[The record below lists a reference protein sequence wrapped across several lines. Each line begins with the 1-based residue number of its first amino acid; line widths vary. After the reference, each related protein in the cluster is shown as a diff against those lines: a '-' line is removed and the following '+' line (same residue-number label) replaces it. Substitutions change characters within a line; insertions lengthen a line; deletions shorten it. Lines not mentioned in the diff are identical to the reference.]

1 MESIFF
7 FAQIRWGT
15 KETAKGK
22 THAGDSGSREWN
34 IPCIAIFDP
43 TWTLERA
50 EHEPTGR
57 VMKNTNWGFR
67 KEGEKQKTKKKQN
80 KKTTNPQT
88 LLELLRIMVKI

>member
-22 THAGDSGSREWN
+22 THACDSGRREWN

-50 EHEPTGR
+50 EHEPTGSHEKYTGGFGR
-57 VMKNTNWGFR
+57 KVKNKN
-67 KEGEKQKTKKKQN
+67 KKKQN